1 MEVCDNELNEFDE
14 IEWIERQKH
23 EIILRKY
30 RLNTQRLIKQYQT
43 RIQFQ
48 NKQIQALKREVKR
61 QKFIIDTFANET
73 FDQLDN
79 NVMLQKT
86 ADSSV
91 IIENSFPKYESEV
104 EQEEEP
110 DTLTYLHS
118 VEPNFKEQMIK
129 VERHCSS
136 SPRITKPINVL
147 PKINGFHRTEITNA
161 KPSLISI
168 QIQPDI
174 QDADNNHVCD
184 ECNKTMSSRRV
195 LVVCAIMKS
204 FYIEIRNLKSV

>member
-1 MEVCDNELNEFDE
+1 MEVCDNDMNQFDE

-23 EIILRKY
+23 ELILRKY
-30 RLNTQRLIKQYQT
+30 RLNTQRLIKEYQT

-73 FDQLDN
+73 IAQLDN
-79 NVMLQKT
+79 DVTLQKT
-86 ADSSV
+86 ADGRV
-91 IIENSFPKYESEV
+91 IIENAFPKFESEL

-110 DTLTYLHS
+110 ETLTYLHS
-118 VEPNFKEQMIK
+118 VEPSFADQIIK
-129 VERHCSS
+129 IERDESS
-136 SPRITKPINVL
+136 SPRITTPINVL
-147 PKINGFHRTEITNA
+147 PKLNGFHRSEIMES

-174 QDADNNHVCD
+174 QEADIQDPDNYVCD

-195 LVVCAIMKS
+195 LVVCA
-204 FYIEIRNLKSV
+204 